1 MSILYPIKIIQI
13 SDDRTTTTTPRRPSS
28 VLSLPS
34 SNGFSNLTISSD
46 TIFDLKN
53 TNNGKA
59 SDINNNDS
67 NRLFKKISPSSSFTT
82 NESSSPTSYGCN
94 SDTASKNNY
103 NNGMECNYSLSSLD
117 TLGDNHN
124 DKAANVIRRP
134 TSTNTV
140 TTTTSS
146 STNSSVASA
155 AVVPVNDDSYSF
167 YSPGNYYDNNTNYSS
182 SARGHR
188 YHKERTRHRHR
199 RGRKHDRSSYH
210 SSYSTHPSVSSGS
223 NNSNKNKPKFVD
235 LPLEWWERSEG
246 CRDAKSLHMD
256 RVDNVCYSR
265 EELVLLT
272 TLWRDEVVLEPNM
285 FPYDT
290 PHGVEHYTLWSLY
303 DLSHKEIVRY
313 VDAWLS
319 RRYPQVCR
327 WQYDDNNGE
336 RSIELFHVHV
346 FIEMVPFSFHAKP
359 ELLYLPPHLTGG
371 SDNNCISNSNGPS
384 NVEEGKHDDAREE
397 YKNNSDS

>member
-1 MSILYPIKIIQI
+1 L
-13 SDDRTTTTTPRRPSS
+13 
-28 VLSLPS
+28 
-34 SNGFSNLTISSD
+34 NISSD
-46 TIFDLKN
+46 TIFDLQH
-53 TNNGKA
+53 NNGKA

-82 NESSSPTSYGCN
+82 NESSSPTSYSCN

-134 TSTNTV
+134 TSTNT
-140 TTTTSS
+140 TTTTS

-155 AVVPVNDDSYSF
+155 AVVPVNDDSYSY
-167 YSPGNYYDNNTNYSS
+167 YSSGKYYNNNTNYSS

-188 YHKERTRHRHR
+188 YHKERSRHR
-199 RGRKHDRSSYH
+199 RRERRRERSSYH
-210 SSYSTHPSVSSGS
+210 SSYSSHSSVSSGS
-223 NNSNKNKPKFVD
+223 NSTNKKKPKFVD

-246 CRDAKSLHMD
+246 CKEAKSLHMD

-371 SDNNCISNSNGPS
+371 SNNNYISNCNGYS
-384 NVEEGKHDDAREE
+384 NVEEGKYDEKEE
-397 YKNNSDS
+397 CKNNSDS